1 MRLPVNHTN
10 DGKTNVFDGTAWPAG
25 HNAHPALERKDIMT
39 ARTARLS
46 KFAKENWKLLAGF
59 LVAVIIALWFAT
71 RFVMDFLYFQD
82 PSNVDVDLEPWMTP
96 RFIVMTYDLP
106 RPLVF
111 DLLGIQQG
119 EQRGQ
124 PLRDVAED
132 LGLTM
137 DELTDLVRDAAQKYR
152 EAQP

>member
-1 MRLPVNHTN
+1 
-10 DGKTNVFDGTAWPAG
+10 
-25 HNAHPALERKDIMT
+25 LERKDTMT
-39 ARTARLS
+39 ERSARLS
-46 KFAKENWKLLAGF
+46 NFAKDNWTLLVGF
-59 LVAVIIALWFAT
+59 VLALVIALWFAA

-82 PSNVDVDLEPWMTP
+82 PNHVDVELEPWMTP

-119 EQRGQ
+119 EERGQ
-124 PLRDVAED
+124 PMRDVAED

-137 DELTDLVRDAAQKYR
+137 EELTDLVRDAAQKYR